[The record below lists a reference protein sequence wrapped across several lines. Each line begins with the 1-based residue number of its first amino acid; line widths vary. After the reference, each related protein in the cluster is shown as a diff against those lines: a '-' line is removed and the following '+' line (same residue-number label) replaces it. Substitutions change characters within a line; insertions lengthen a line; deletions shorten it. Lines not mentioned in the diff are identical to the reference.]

1 MIKMRIIRM
10 EMLLSVD
17 LDLRMF
23 STRSMVKLKKKEE
36 NTNISTLVT
45 VSSRAVRREKKMVR
59 RKIIRK
65 SSTVDSLLYSS
76 RNVETVREQ
85 MLQIDDMFKQVMDVH
100 KEYNSLLPLEAQ
112 EGDKKWFDDIDA
124 DRLVFKQKIHNW
136 IREAEHDRDAE
147 LKEKASVKSKRSS
160 KSSSKSL
167 SSSPSKN

>member
-17 LDLRMF
+17 LDLRML

-85 MLQIDDMFKQVMDVH
+85 MLQIDMFKQVMDVH

-112 EGDKKWFDDIDA
+112 EGDKKWFDDTDA